1 MIKLDFSPEIIE
13 QLRYEKRHHPHP
25 YIRKKM
31 EALFLKSQGYS
42 HNDILLIV
50 GIGGR
55 ATLARYF
62 REYQEGGLARV
73 RQLNFRK
80 PESPLA
86 PHRDEIEKAIA
97 ENPPATIKEARE
109 LIDKAI
115 GIRLSLPAVHK
126 FLKKNIGLTRY
137 KTGSIPAAQIDP
149 DHHKKQKD
157 FLEQQVEPHLKE
169 AETGER
175 KVFFVDAAHFVWAP
189 FLGFLWYWFR
199 PFIPAP
205 SGRKRFNVLGAIDAI
220 THQIFTITNHE
231 YINAESVCELLK
243 AIASAEFNVPI
254 TLVLDNARY
263 QHAKIVKE
271 LAEELGIELLYLPS
285 YSPNLNLIERLWKFI
300 RKQSLNSKYF
310 ESYDLFHTAI
320 SSCLSD
326 IGAGLHASELKTFL
340 GLKFQL
346 FNNVSLVR

>member
-1 MIKLDFSPEIIE
+1 MMKLDFSPEIIE

-231 YINAESVCELLK
+231 YINAESVCELLTPFSLINRPLCK
-243 AIASAEFNVPI
+243 MPQALIS
-254 TLVLDNARY
+254 
-263 QHAKIVKE
+263 
-271 LAEELGIELLYLPS
+271 LGFA
-285 YSPNLNLIERLWKFI
+285 LIL
-300 RKQSLNSKYF
+300 
-310 ESYDLFHTAI
+310 
-320 SSCLSD
+320 
-326 IGAGLHASELKTFL
+326 
-340 GLKFQL
+340 
-346 FNNVSLVR
+346 

>member
-1 MIKLDFSPEIIE
+1 MMKLDFSPEIIE

-97 ENPPATIKEARE
+97 ENSPATIKEARE

-126 FLKKNIGLTRY
+126 FLKKT
-137 KTGSIPAAQIDP
+137 
-149 DHHKKQKD
+149 
-157 FLEQQVEPHLKE
+157 
-169 AETGER
+169 
-175 KVFFVDAAHFVWAP
+175 
-189 FLGFLWYWFR
+189 LG
-199 PFIPAP
+199 
-205 SGRKRFNVLGAIDAI
+205 
-220 THQIFTITNHE
+220 
-231 YINAESVCELLK
+231 
-243 AIASAEFNVPI
+243 
-254 TLVLDNARY
+254 
-263 QHAKIVKE
+263 
-271 LAEELGIELLYLPS
+271 
-285 YSPNLNLIERLWKFI
+285 
-300 RKQSLNSKYF
+300 
-310 ESYDLFHTAI
+310 
-320 SSCLSD
+320 
-326 IGAGLHASELKTFL
+326 
-340 GLKFQL
+340 
-346 FNNVSLVR
+346 